1 MPPVDEITLA
11 SSRGPKEVRIVPEV
25 ASMLARHRHHI
36 EIVSSLVVIQFFTL
50 IVGFIT
56 QIKIANTLGK
66 EVFGQLAFGLALG
79 ACGQVVIRFGLDRTL
94 VRDLIHD
101 PEHTAKIVRAS
112 LVLRY
117 SITALVVSALLL
129 WKMVFSASDAGWGL
143 MFIVIG
149 NSILSL
155 DLQPV
160 YDAWQKIRRHAVYY
174 LIQRGIYFGVVWLTI
189 FLFPGELTIHWLGLA
204 TLGTVLMYL
213 FLQHRWAMRQL
224 PPVPVGKK
232 LFGEVFDL
240 ARRNLWV
247 WFAALSGLFL
257 VQFNQLILKRY
268 MGYAELGSYA
278 AGWQIVMVGM
288 LFLEQ
293 VARIGRPATARHTR
307 PEVPSGVRKR
317 FLVKYSIVMLA
328 AVLPIVLIMTCFP
341 GLIYKYVY
349 TQEYATGSN
358 ILPVF
363 GIYLLVVS
371 LGMVSSQYILAIK
384 KEFMYLVSVVVG
396 GVISIF
402 FCGYLIPNMGQGGA
416 AWAVLL
422 SHGTSILIYSAV
434 MVHDVGNRSK
444 QHIPAALGIRGHA
457 PGK

>member
-1 MPPVDEITLA
+1 
-11 SSRGPKEVRIVPEV
+11 
-25 ASMLARHRHHI
+25 
-36 EIVSSLVVIQFFTL
+36 
-50 IVGFIT
+50 
-56 QIKIANTLGK
+56 
-66 EVFGQLAFGLALG
+66 
-79 ACGQVVIRFGLDRTL
+79 
-94 VRDLIHD
+94 
-101 PEHTAKIVRAS
+101 
-112 LVLRY
+112 
-117 SITALVVSALLL
+117 
-129 WKMVFSASDAGWGL
+129 
-143 MFIVIG
+143 
-149 NSILSL
+149 
-155 DLQPV
+155 
-160 YDAWQKIRRHAVYY
+160 
-174 LIQRGIYFGVVWLTI
+174 
-189 FLFPGELTIHWLGLA
+189 
-204 TLGTVLMYL
+204 MYL

-247 WFAALSGLFL
+247 WLAALSGLFL

-278 AGWQIVMVGM
+278 AGWQIVMIGM

-307 PEVPSGVRKR
+307 PEVPSEVRKR

-341 GLIYKYVY
+341 GLIYRYVY
-349 TQEYATGSN
+349 NPEYATGTN

-384 KEFMYLVSVVVG
+384 KEFMYLVSVVAG
-396 GVISIF
+396 GMMSVF

-444 QHIPAALGIRGHA
+444 QNIPVALGIRGHA
-457 PGK
+457 PGE

>member
-1 MPPVDEITLA
+1 MPPIDEITLD
-11 SSRGPKEVRIVPEV
+11 SPRGPTEAGIVPVV
-25 ASMLARHRHHI
+25 ASLLARHRHHI
-36 EIVSSLVVIQFFTL
+36 GIVSSLVVIQFFTL

-66 EVFGQLAFGLALG
+66 EIFGQLAFGLALG
-79 ACGQVVIRFGLDRTL
+79 ACGQVIIRFGLDRTL

-101 PEHTAKIVRAS
+101 PEHTANIVRAS

-117 SITALVVSALLL
+117 SITAMVVLTLLL
-129 WKMVFSASDAGWGL
+129 WKMVLSASGMGWGL
-143 MFIVIG
+143 FFIVIG

-174 LIQRGIYFGVVWLTI
+174 LIQRGIYFGVVWSTI
-189 FLFPGELTIHWLGLA
+189 FLFPGELTIYWLGLA

-224 PPVPVGKK
+224 PPVPVRKM
-232 LFGEVFDL
+232 LFPEAFDL

-247 WFAALSGLFL
+247 WLAALSGLFL
-257 VQFNQLILKRY
+257 VQFNQLLLKHY
-268 MGYAELGSYA
+268 MGYAELGGYA
-278 AGWQIVMVGM
+278 AAWQIVMLGM

-293 VARIGRPATARHTR
+293 IARVGRPATARHTR
-307 PEVPSGVRKR
+307 PGVPSAVRKR
-317 FLVKYSIVMLA
+317 FLIKYSIVMLV
-328 AVLPIVLIMTCFP
+328 AVLPIVLIMTCSP

-349 TQEYATGSN
+349 KPEYATGPN

-371 LGMVSSQYILAIK
+371 LGMVASQYVLAIR
-384 KEFMYLVSVVVG
+384 KEFVFLISVIVG
-396 GVISIF
+396 GILSVGL
-402 FCGYLIPNMGQGGA
+402 CAWLIPTLGKAGA
-416 AWAVLL
+416 AWALLL
-422 SHGTSILIYSAV
+422 SHGMTILIYSAT
-434 MVHDVGNRSK
+434 MIHDVGK
-444 QHIPAALGIRGHA
+444 
-457 PGK
+457 